1 MPVIPLLPDPALL
14 LLADP
19 ALLLLADPARG
30 GLPQMTAHL
39 TAHLT
44 AHRRLAALGAA
55 VATIGAAPLLATAMI
70 AAPAQAHGAT
80 TNPMSRV
87 AVCGL
92 GGQQN
97 TPACKAA
104 IAVGGTQ
111 AFQDWDNLRVS
122 GVAGRDR
129 QVIPD
134 GKLCSGGIDEYKGL
148 DLARA
153 DWPATRLSAGAA
165 FTFSY
170 KETIPH
176 KGTFKMYVT
185 KDGYN
190 PTQPL
195 RWSDLVSAP
204 FLTATDPPIQGDAY
218 TMKGRLPAGKSGR
231 HMIYTIWQNSSTSD
245 TYYSCSD
252 VIFGGSTGSAG
263 SNGSTGSGKASG
275 GSGRPSATSPASSSS
290 IGAGTSSLGPADSPQ
305 AVQSQGA
312 VSLTSGTAKGGGSMV
327 PMVVIGVAS
336 LAIAGIVAAAV
347 FLRRRQSSP

>member
-1 MPVIPLLPDPALL
+1 M
-14 LLADP
+14 
-19 ALLLLADPARG
+19 
-30 GLPQMTAHL
+30 

-55 VATIGAAPLLATAMI
+55 MATIGAAVVLLTALI

-104 IAVGGTQ
+104 IAAGGSQ

-134 GKLCSGGIDEYKGL
+134 GKLCSGGIDEYKAL

-176 KGTFKMYVT
+176 QGTFKMYVT

-190 PTQPL
+190 PSQPL
-195 RWSDLVSAP
+195 RWSDLVSTP

-218 TMKGRLPAGKSGR
+218 TMKGRLPSGR
-231 HMIYTIWQNSSTSD
+231 SGRQMIYTIWQNSSTPD

-252 VIFGGSTGSAG
+252 VIFGGSSGSAG
-263 SNGSTGSGKASG
+263 SSASSGSSGSSGSGK
-275 GSGRPSATSPASSSS
+275 GSGSSGRASATSPASSSS
-290 IGAGTSSLGPADSPQ
+290 SAGAGTSSLGSADSPQ

-312 VSLTSGTAKGGGSMV
+312 VSLTSGSAKGGGSMV

-336 LAIAGIVAAAV
+336 LAIAGIVGTAV
-347 FLRRRQSSP
+347 FLRRRRSFM

>member
-1 MPVIPLLPDPALL
+1 
-14 LLADP
+14 
-19 ALLLLADPARG
+19 
-30 GLPQMTAHL
+30 MTAHL

-204 FLTATDPPIQGDAY
+204 FLTATDPSIQGDAY
-218 TMKGRLPAGKSGR
+218 TMKGRLPSGKSGR
-231 HMIYTIWQNSSTSD
+231 HMIYTIWQNSSTPD

-252 VIFGGSTGSAG
+252 VTFGGSTGSAG
-263 SNGSTGSGKASG
+263 SNASTGSTGSGKSSG
-275 GSGRPSATSPASSSS
+275 SSGRPSATSPASSASA
-290 IGAGTSSLGPADSPQ
+290 GAGTSSLGPAESPQ

-327 PMVVIGVAS
+327 PMVVIGLAT
-336 LAIAGIVAAAV
+336 LAIAGIIGVAV
-347 FLRRRQSSP
+347 FLRRRQSSS

>member
-1 MPVIPLLPDPALL
+1 
-14 LLADP
+14 
-19 ALLLLADPARG
+19 
-30 GLPQMTAHL
+30 MTAHV
-39 TAHLT
+39 T

-55 VATIGAAPLLATAMI
+55 MATIAAAPLLLTALI

-104 IAVGGTQ
+104 IAASGTQ

-190 PTQPL
+190 PSQPL
-195 RWSDLVSAP
+195 HWSDLVSTP

-218 TMKGRLPAGKSGR
+218 TMKGRLPSAKSGR
-231 HMIYTIWQNSSTSD
+231 HMIYTIWQNSSTPD

-263 SNGSTGSGKASG
+263 SNGSSKGPGS
-275 GSGRPSATSPASSSS
+275 SGRASATSPASSSS
-290 IGAGTSSLGPADSPQ
+290 SAGPGTSSFGSADSPQ
-305 AVQSQGA
+305 AIQSQGP
-312 VSLTSGTAKGGGSMV
+312 VSLTSGSAKGGGSMV

-336 LAIAGIVAAAV
+336 LAIAGIVGTAV
-347 FLRRRQSSP
+347 FLRRRRSFM

>member
-1 MPVIPLLPDPALL
+1 
-14 LLADP
+14 
-19 ALLLLADPARG
+19 
-30 GLPQMTAHL
+30 MTPHLTVHL
-39 TAHLT
+39 TAY
-44 AHRRLAALGAA
+44 RRLAAMGAA
-55 VATIGAAPLLATAMI
+55 MATIGAAPLLLTAMI

-104 IAVGGTQ
+104 IAIGGTQ

-122 GVAGRDR
+122 GVAGQDR

-153 DWPATRLSAGAA
+153 DWPATRLSPGAA

-176 KGTFKMYVT
+176 KGTFRMYVT

-195 RWSDLVSAP
+195 RWSDLVSTP
-204 FLTATDPPIQGDAY
+204 FLTATDPAIQGDAY

-252 VIFGGSTGSAG
+252 VIFGSSTGSSG
-263 SNGSTGSGKASG
+263 SSKGTGS
-275 GSGRPSATSPASSSS
+275 SGRASATSPASAAKSSPAT
-290 IGAGTSSLGPADSPQ
+290 GQGTSSLGPADSPQ

-312 VSLTSGTAKGGGSMV
+312 VSLTSGSAKGGGSMV
-327 PMVVIGVAS
+327 PIVVISVAA
-336 LAIAGIVAAAV
+336 LAIAGILGTAL
-347 FLRRRQSSP
+347 FLRRRRSFM

>member
-1 MPVIPLLPDPALL
+1 
-14 LLADP
+14 
-19 ALLLLADPARG
+19 
-30 GLPQMTAHL
+30 MTAHL
-39 TAHLT
+39 TAH
-44 AHRRLAALGAA
+44 RKLAAMGAA
-55 VATIGAAPLLATAMI
+55 VAIIGAAPLLLTALT
-70 AAPAQAHGAT
+70 AAPAQAHGAL
-80 TNPMSRV
+80 TNPMSRI

-104 IAVGGTQ
+104 IAAGGAE
-111 AFQDWDNLRVS
+111 AFQDWDNLRVA

-170 KETIPH
+170 QETIPH
-176 KGTFKMYVT
+176 KGTFKLYVT
-185 KDGYN
+185 KDGYD
-190 PTQPL
+190 PAQPL
-195 RWSDLVSAP
+195 RWSNLVSTP
-204 FLTATDPPIQGDAY
+204 FLTAIDPAIQGDAY

-252 VIFGGSTGSAG
+252 VIFGSSTGSSGSTG
-263 SNGSTGSGKASG
+263 ASK
-275 GSGRPSATSPASSSS
+275 SPTRAAATSPAAVKSTPT
-290 IGAGTSSLGPADSPQ
+290 AQGTSSFGSADAPQ

-312 VSLTSGTAKGGGSMV
+312 VSLTSGTPSGGGSTV
-327 PMVVIGVAS
+327 PVVVISAAALV
-336 LAIAGIVAAAV
+336 IAGIVGTAI
-347 FLRRRQSSP
+347 FLRRRRSEETR